1 MDSSKTQASQTFS
14 FSGLGLAPKFLEI
27 LDALKISTPTPIQHK
42 AIPSAIEGK
51 DVIGIAQTG
60 TGKTLAFG
68 LPLLQRLAASE
79 GNALILLPTRE
90 LALQV
95 DEALSR
101 FARALGLKSVVL
113 IGGASMGRQVADIRR
128 NPDIVIATPGRLIDH
143 LEQRT
148 LNLGGVSI
156 LVLDEAD
163 RMLDM
168 GFWPQIKKI
177 LAVIPRERQTML
189 FSATLSK
196 EIMEL
201 ATKHMKTPTSIEV
214 APPGTTVEKVTQEF
228 FIVRKEQKGALLESM
243 LKKYSGST
251 LVFSRTKHGAKR
263 LVRSVLAAGHSAAE
277 IHGNRSL
284 AQRREALEG
293 FKKGRYR
300 VLVATD
306 IASRGID
313 VKGIELVLNYDLP
326 SDSSDY
332 VHRIGRTARAG
343 ATGHAIS
350 FAEPHQRQEL
360 RSIERLIRMP
370 IRVSQTPSDLPASRI
385 PLDRGPRAPRAYG
398 SSPHAPRGRSFHGR
412 TSPRGP
418 FRGTGQY
425 RRSSERR

>member
-113 IGGASMGRQVADIRR
+113 ISGASMSRQEADIRR

-177 LAVIPRERQTML
+177 LVVIPRERQTML

-201 ATKHMKTPTSIEV
+201 ATKHMKTQTSIEV
-214 APPGTTVEKVTQEF
+214 APPGTTVEKVTPEF

-243 LKKYSGST
+243 LKK
-251 LVFSRTKHGAKR
+251 
-263 LVRSVLAAGHSAAE
+263 
-277 IHGNRSL
+277 
-284 AQRREALEG
+284 
-293 FKKGRYR
+293 
-300 VLVATD
+300 
-306 IASRGID
+306 
-313 VKGIELVLNYDLP
+313 
-326 SDSSDY
+326 
-332 VHRIGRTARAG
+332 
-343 ATGHAIS
+343 
-350 FAEPHQRQEL
+350 
-360 RSIERLIRMP
+360 
-370 IRVSQTPSDLPASRI
+370 
-385 PLDRGPRAPRAYG
+385 
-398 SSPHAPRGRSFHGR
+398 
-412 TSPRGP
+412 
-418 FRGTGQY
+418 
-425 RRSSERR
+425 